1 MSTEGTVDGGVYR
14 FNARHFEWLVKVGEA
29 VGLGFD
35 DLGKRKFGR
44 EETLFFCDEL
54 SRIYGSDDPD
64 IAEGASFAV
73 EHWAAAGF
81 WKQLITGLD
90 AFKNR
95 EAPDLRLAF
104 FTWHDRVED
113 QHAAHTMDELEG
125 AFQRPGLRPAE
136 VPRGRGRDAQRR
148 EDVLGRPREAPQGA
162 GAHRRVSNALE
173 TPVEIG
179 TPVLEGTDHVEL
191 WVGNARQAAYHY
203 RNAFGFDVIAY
214 AGPETGVRDR
224 ASYVLQQGK
233 VRLVLTAPL
242 QPEGAIAEHV
252 RLHGDGVRAIALRV
266 EDARAAYEAATSRG
280 ARSVGEPT
288 TVTDSDGAITFASVA
303 TFGDT
308 VHHFVERNEYSGA
321 HWPGYREERA
331 AAGGVGLRFIDHT
344 VGNVELGKMDDWV
357 TFYSEVFG
365 FNVFQEFDEHDIAT
379 QYSALRSKVA
389 RDPRS
394 MVTFPINEPAVGHQG
409 LADPGVPRLLPR
421 AAACSTSPCT
431 PTTSSAPSAPMRDRG
446 VEFLSAPHSYY
457 EALGERAA
465 GIDEDLERLEDL
477 SVLIDRDDDGYLLQI
492 FTRPVGDRPTLFF
505 EVIQRKGC
513 KGFGKGNFKALFEAI
528 EREQAARGNL

>member
-1 MSTEGTVDGGVYR
+1 VST
-14 FNARHFEWLVKVGEA
+14 
-29 VGLGFD
+29 
-35 DLGKRKFGR
+35 
-44 EETLFFCDEL
+44 TL
-54 SRIYGSDDPD
+54 
-64 IAEGASFAV
+64 
-73 EHWAAAGF
+73 
-81 WKQLITGLD
+81 Q
-90 AFKNR
+90 
-95 EAPDLRLAF
+95 
-104 FTWHDRVED
+104 
-113 QHAAHTMDELEG
+113 
-125 AFQRPGLRPAE
+125 
-136 VPRGRGRDAQRR
+136 
-148 EDVLGRPREAPQGA
+148 
-162 GAHRRVSNALE
+162 

-203 RNAFGFDVIAY
+203 RNAFGFDVVAY

-224 ASYVLQQGK
+224 ASYVLQQGR

-252 RLHGDGVRAIALRV
+252 RQHGDGVKAIALRV
-266 EDARAAYEAATSRG
+266 EDARAAYEAATGRG
-280 ARSVGEPT
+280 ARGVAEPA
-288 TVTDSDGAITFASVA
+288 TVTDENGAITYASVA

-308 VHHFVERNEYSGA
+308 VHHFVERNEYTGP
-321 HWPGYREERA
+321 HWPGYREDRRSG
-331 AAGGVGLRFIDHT
+331 GGVGLRFIDHT
-344 VGNVELGKMDDWV
+344 VGNVELGRMDDWV

-394 MVTFPINEPAVGHQG
+394 LITFPINEPAVGIKASQIQEYLDYYRG
-409 LADPGVPRLLPR
+409 SGVQHI
-421 AAACSTSPCT
+421 AVHTDDIVGT
-431 PTTSSAPSAPMRDRG
+431 VSAMRDRG
-446 VEFLSAPHSYY
+446 VEFLTAPHAYY
-457 EALGERAA
+457 EALGDRAA
-465 GIDEDLERLEDL
+465 GIDEDLDRLEDL